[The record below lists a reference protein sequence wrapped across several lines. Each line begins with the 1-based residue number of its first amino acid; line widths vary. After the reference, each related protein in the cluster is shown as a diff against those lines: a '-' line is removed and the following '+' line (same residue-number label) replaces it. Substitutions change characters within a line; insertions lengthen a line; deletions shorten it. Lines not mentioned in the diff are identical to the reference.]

1 MRKTLSL
8 AAFALLFTATGFAQ
22 QDAMFTK
29 YMFNSLIF
37 NPGYAGSRDHMYV
50 GLLHRSQWVGV
61 DGAPTTQTLT
71 AHTPLKNERVG
82 VGLSLINDEIG
93 PTNTIGANLSYA
105 YRIPV
110 GEKSKLSVGLQAGL
124 EQYSAKWS
132 QLNISEPDATFGAD
146 FTELLPNFGVGVYF
160 YNKHFYAGASVP
172 HLVENDLRE
181 NVDPDAPAFYARQVR
196 HYYFT
201 TGTAIPLNGDDLIFK
216 PSLLVK
222 AVGLLKS
229 QSKLEEF
236 KDIGAPIELDIDL
249 SLLFYETLW
258 VGAAVRTA
266 AVQLQFDETKR
277 KSSFDSA
284 DIWASYFLNNG
295 LRIGAAFDF
304 PINALRN
311 VTAGSFELMLGYEFN
326 YKENKIATP
335 RYF

>member
-1 MRKTLSL
+1 MLL
-8 AAFALLFTATGFAQ
+8 CAATSFAQ

-50 GLLHRSQWVGV
+50 GLLHRSQWLGF

-82 VGLSLINDEIG
+82 VGMSLINDEIG

-110 GEKSKLSVGLQAGL
+110 GEKSKISVGLQAGI
-124 EQYSAKWS
+124 EQYTAKWTE
-132 QLNISEPDATFGAD
+132 LDIEDPDAVFGQNLNQ
-146 FTELLPNFGVGVYF
+146 LLPNFGVGVYF

-181 NVDPDAPAFYARQVR
+181 NVDPDAPAFFARQVR

-201 TGTAIPLNGDDLIFK
+201 TGTAIPLRGDDLIFK
-216 PSLLVK
+216 PSILVK

-229 QSKLEEF
+229 QSKLAEF
-236 KDIGAPIELDIDL
+236 RDIGAPVEIDIDL

-258 VGAAVRTA
+258 VGAAIRTA
-266 AVQLQFDETKR
+266 TSEITGSAGT
-277 KSSFDSA
+277 SSFDSA
-284 DIWASYFLNNG
+284 DIWASYFLSNG
-295 LRIGAAFDF
+295 LRIGAAFDY
-304 PINALRN
+304 PLSKINT
-311 VTAGSFELMLGYEFN
+311 VTAGSVELMLGYEFN